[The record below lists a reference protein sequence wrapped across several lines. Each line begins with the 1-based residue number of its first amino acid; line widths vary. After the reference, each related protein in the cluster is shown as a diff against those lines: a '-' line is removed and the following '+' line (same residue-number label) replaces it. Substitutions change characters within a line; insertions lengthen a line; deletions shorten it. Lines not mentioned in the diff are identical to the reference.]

1 MLPLMNILDEI
12 GVLVPQYDNFQILNA
27 VHMKSR
33 LKSII
38 SSESFRNFLVR
49 SLSTAVIIPIVGYIL
64 IIGGDYFSLF
74 ISIIGAVMIWEM
86 ARAIFGAA
94 HSCFLIILSIG
105 FGVVILLT
113 GLKIGILLLS
123 TFALLFLVSCSIY
136 CLVIKQ
142 ADKITKFLICS
153 LFIVIPCVLFLW
165 LRESKELIILFW
177 ILSCVIATDIGAYI
191 VGKIIGGVKLA
202 PKISP
207 NKTWSGLFGGITAS
221 AFTGLGFSVFW
232 MEKHFKFV
240 CLSLLIAIV
249 AQMGDLLE
257 SRFKRKYS
265 LKETSNII
273 PGHGG
278 MMDRLD
284 GHMAAVTFIALISFI
299 TSQMQF

>member
-1 MLPLMNILDEI
+1 MR
-12 GVLVPQYDNFQILNA
+12 
-27 VHMKSR
+27 SR
-33 LKSII
+33 IKSII
-38 SSESFRNFLVR
+38 SSENFRNFLVR
-49 SLSTAVIIPIVGYIL
+49 SLSTAVITPIVGYIL
-64 IIGGDYFSLF
+64 VIGGDYFSLF
-74 ISIIGAVMIWEM
+74 ISILGAVMIWEM
-86 ARAIFGAA
+86 ARAIFGSA
-94 HSCFLIILSIG
+94 HSRFLIILSIG

-113 GLKIGILLLS
+113 GLRIGILLLS
-123 TFALLFLVSCSIY
+123 TVALLFLVSFSIY

-153 LFIVIPCVLFLW
+153 LFIVIPCTLFLW
-165 LRESKELIILFW
+165 LRETMELIILFW
-177 ILSCVIATDIGAYI
+177 ILSCVIATDIGAYV
-191 VGKIIGGVKLA
+191 VGKIIGGAKLA

-207 NKTWSGLFGGITAS
+207 NKTWSGLFGGVTAS

-278 MMDRLD
+278 IMDRLD
-284 GHMAAVTFIALISFI
+284 GHMAAVTFIALISFT
-299 TSQMQF
+299 TSQMQL

>member
-1 MLPLMNILDEI
+1 MLPLMNILEEI
-12 GVLVPQYDNFQILNA
+12 GVLVRQYDNSKILNT
-27 VHMKSR
+27 VQMKNR
-33 LKSII
+33 IKSIL

-49 SLSTAVIIPIVGYIL
+49 SLSTAVIIPIAGYIL
-64 IIGGDYFSLF
+64 VIGGDFFSLF
-74 ISIIGAVMIWEM
+74 ISILGALMIWEM
-86 ARAIFGAA
+86 ARAIFGAV
-94 HSCFLIILSIG
+94 HSRFLIILSIS
-105 FGVVILLT
+105 FGVVILLS
-113 GLKIGILLLS
+113 GLKIGMLLLC
-123 TFALLFLVSCSIY
+123 TVALLILILFSIY
-136 CLVIKQ
+136 CLIIKQ
-142 ADKITKFLICS
+142 ADKITKFLTCS
-153 LFIVIPCVLFLW
+153 LFIVIPCILFLW
-165 LRESKELIILFW
+165 LRETKELIILFW
-177 ILSCVIATDIGAYI
+177 ILSCVIATDIGAYV

-207 NKTWSGLFGGITAS
+207 NKTWSGLFGGVTAS

-278 MMDRLD
+278 IMDRLD
-284 GHMAAVTFIALISFI
+284 GHMAAVTFIALINVTS
-299 TSQMQF
+299 SQMQF

>member
-1 MLPLMNILDEI
+1 MRNRI
-12 GVLVPQYDNFQILNA
+12 
-27 VHMKSR
+27 
-33 LKSII
+33 KSII
-38 SSESFRNFLVR
+38 SSENFRNFLVR
-49 SLSTAVIIPIVGYIL
+49 SLSTAVITPIVGYIL
-64 IIGGDYFSLF
+64 VIGGDYFSLF
-74 ISIIGAVMIWEM
+74 ISILGAVMIWEM
-86 ARAIFGAA
+86 ARAIFGSA
-94 HSCFLIILSIG
+94 HSRFLIILSIG

-113 GLKIGILLLS
+113 GLRIGILLLS
-123 TFALLFLVSCSIY
+123 TFVLLFLVSFSIY

-153 LFIVIPCVLFLW
+153 LFIVIPCTLFLW
-165 LRESKELIILFW
+165 LRETKELIILFW
-177 ILSCVIATDIGAYI
+177 ILSCVIATDIGAYV
-191 VGKIIGGVKLA
+191 VGKIIGGAKLA

-207 NKTWSGLFGGITAS
+207 NKTWSGLFGGVTAS

-278 MMDRLD
+278 IMDRLD
-284 GHMAAVTFIALISFI
+284 GHMAAVTFIALISFT
-299 TSQMQF
+299 TSQMQL

>member
-1 MLPLMNILDEI
+1 MR
-12 GVLVPQYDNFQILNA
+12 
-27 VHMKSR
+27 SR
-33 LKSII
+33 IKSII
-38 SSESFRNFLVR
+38 SSENFRNLLVR
-49 SLSTAVIIPIVGYIL
+49 SLSTAVITPIVGYIL
-64 IIGGDYFSLF
+64 VIGGDYFSLF
-74 ISIIGAVMIWEM
+74 ISILGAVMIWEM
-86 ARAIFGAA
+86 ARAIFGSA

-113 GLKIGILLLS
+113 GLRIGILLLS
-123 TFALLFLVSCSIY
+123 TFVLLFLVSFSIY

-153 LFIVIPCVLFLW
+153 LFIVIPCTLFLW
-165 LRESKELIILFW
+165 LRETMELIILFW
-177 ILSCVIATDIGAYI
+177 ILSCVIATDIGAYV
-191 VGKIIGGVKLA
+191 VGKIIGGAKLA

-207 NKTWSGLFGGITAS
+207 NKTWSGLFGGVTAS

-249 AQMGDLLE
+249 AQVGDLLE

-278 MMDRLD
+278 IMDRLD
-284 GHMAAVTFIALISFI
+284 GHMAAVTFIALISF
-299 TSQMQF
+299 TNTQMQL

>member
-1 MLPLMNILDEI
+1 MR
-12 GVLVPQYDNFQILNA
+12 
-27 VHMKSR
+27 SR
-33 LKSII
+33 IKSII
-38 SSESFRNFLVR
+38 SSENFRNFLVR
-49 SLSTAVIIPIVGYIL
+49 SLSTAVITPIVGYIL
-64 IIGGDYFSLF
+64 VIGGDYFSLF
-74 ISIIGAVMIWEM
+74 ISILGAVMIWEM
-86 ARAIFGAA
+86 ARAIFGSA
-94 HSCFLIILSIG
+94 HSRFLIILSIG

-113 GLKIGILLLS
+113 GLRIGILLLS
-123 TFALLFLVSCSIY
+123 TVALLFLVSFSIY

-153 LFIVIPCVLFLW
+153 LFIVIPCTLFLW
-165 LRESKELIILFW
+165 LRETKELIILFW
-177 ILSCVIATDIGAYI
+177 ILSCVIATDIGAYV
-191 VGKIIGGVKLA
+191 VGKIIGGAKLA

-207 NKTWSGLFGGITAS
+207 NKTWSGLFGGVTAS

-278 MMDRLD
+278 IMDRLD
-284 GHMAAVTFIALISFI
+284 GHMAAVTFIALISFT
-299 TSQMQF
+299 TSQMQL

>member
-1 MLPLMNILDEI
+1 MR
-12 GVLVPQYDNFQILNA
+12 
-27 VHMKSR
+27 SR
-33 LKSII
+33 IKSII
-38 SSESFRNFLVR
+38 SSENFRNFLVR
-49 SLSTAVIIPIVGYIL
+49 SLSTAVITPIVGYIL
-64 IIGGDYFSLF
+64 VIGGDYFSLF
-74 ISIIGAVMIWEM
+74 ISILGAVMIWEM
-86 ARAIFGAA
+86 ARAIFGSA
-94 HSCFLIILSIG
+94 HSRFLIILSIG

-113 GLKIGILLLS
+113 GLRIGIVLLS
-123 TFALLFLVSCSIY
+123 TFVLLFLVSFSIY

-153 LFIVIPCVLFLW
+153 LFIVIPCTLFLW
-165 LRESKELIILFW
+165 LRETKELIILFW
-177 ILSCVIATDIGAYI
+177 ILSCVIATDIGAYV
-191 VGKIIGGVKLA
+191 VGKIIGGAKLA

-207 NKTWSGLFGGITAS
+207 NKTWSGLFGGVTAS

-278 MMDRLD
+278 IMDRLD
-284 GHMAAVTFIALISFI
+284 GHMAAVTFIALISFT
-299 TSQMQF
+299 TSQMQL

>member
-1 MLPLMNILDEI
+1 MR
-12 GVLVPQYDNFQILNA
+12 
-27 VHMKSR
+27 SR
-33 LKSII
+33 IKSII
-38 SSESFRNFLVR
+38 SSENFRNFLVR
-49 SLSTAVIIPIVGYIL
+49 SLSTAVITPIVGFIL
-64 IIGGDYFSLF
+64 FIGGDYFSLF
-74 ISIIGAVMIWEM
+74 ISILGAVMIWEM
-86 ARAIFGAA
+86 ARAIFGSA
-94 HSCFLIILSIG
+94 HSRFLIILSIG

-113 GLKIGILLLS
+113 GLRIGILLLS
-123 TFALLFLVSCSIY
+123 TFVLLFLVSFSIY

-153 LFIVIPCVLFLW
+153 LFIVIPCTLFLW
-165 LRESKELIILFW
+165 LRETMELIILFW
-177 ILSCVIATDIGAYI
+177 ILSCVIATDIGAYV
-191 VGKIIGGVKLA
+191 VGKIIGGAKLA

-207 NKTWSGLFGGITAS
+207 NKTWSGLFGGVTAS

-257 SRFKRKYS
+257 SHFKRKYS

-278 MMDRLD
+278 IMDRLD
-284 GHMAAVTFIALISFI
+284 GHMAAVTFIALISFT
-299 TSQMQF
+299 TSQMQL

>member
-1 MLPLMNILDEI
+1 MR
-12 GVLVPQYDNFQILNA
+12 
-27 VHMKSR
+27 SR
-33 LKSII
+33 IKSIV
-38 SSESFRNFLVR
+38 SSENFRNFLVR
-49 SLSTAVIIPIVGYIL
+49 SLSTAVITPIVGYIL
-64 IIGGDYFSLF
+64 VIGGDYFSLF
-74 ISIIGAVMIWEM
+74 ISILGAVMIWEM
-86 ARAIFGAA
+86 ARAIFGYA
-94 HSCFLIILSIG
+94 HSRFLIILSIG

-113 GLKIGILLLS
+113 GLRIEILLLS
-123 TFALLFLVSCSIY
+123 TVALLFLVSFSIY

-153 LFIVIPCVLFLW
+153 LFIVIPCILFLW
-165 LRESKELIILFW
+165 LRETKELIIVFW
-177 ILSCVIATDIGAYI
+177 ILSCVIATDIGAYVI
-191 VGKIIGGVKLA
+191 GKIIGGAKLA

-207 NKTWSGLFGGITAS
+207 NKTWSGLFGGVTAS

-278 MMDRLD
+278 IMDRLD
-284 GHMAAVTFIALISFI
+284 GHMAAVTFIALISFT
-299 TSQMQF
+299 TSQMQL

>member
-1 MLPLMNILDEI
+1 MR
-12 GVLVPQYDNFQILNA
+12 
-27 VHMKSR
+27 SR
-33 LKSII
+33 IKSII
-38 SSESFRNFLVR
+38 SSENFRNFLVR
-49 SLSTAVIIPIVGYIL
+49 SLSTAIITPIVGYIL
-64 IIGGDYFSLF
+64 VIGGDYFSLF
-74 ISIIGAVMIWEM
+74 ISILGAVMIWEM
-86 ARAIFGAA
+86 ARAIFGSA
-94 HSCFLIILSIG
+94 HSRFLIILSIG

-113 GLKIGILLLS
+113 GLRIGILLLS
-123 TFALLFLVSCSIY
+123 TVALLFLVSFSIY

-142 ADKITKFLICS
+142 ADKITKFLIYS
-153 LFIVIPCVLFLW
+153 LFIVIPCTLFLW
-165 LRESKELIILFW
+165 LRETKELIILFW
-177 ILSCVIATDIGAYI
+177 MLSCVIATDIGAYV
-191 VGKIIGGVKLA
+191 VGKIIGGAKLA

-207 NKTWSGLFGGITAS
+207 NKTWSGLFGGVTAS

-278 MMDRLD
+278 IMDRLD
-284 GHMAAVTFIALISFI
+284 GHMAAVTFIALISFT
-299 TSQMQF
+299 TSQMQL

>member
-1 MLPLMNILDEI
+1 MR
-12 GVLVPQYDNFQILNA
+12 
-27 VHMKSR
+27 SR
-33 LKSII
+33 IKSII
-38 SSESFRNFLVR
+38 SSENFRNFLVR
-49 SLSTAVIIPIVGYIL
+49 SLSTAVITPIVGYIL
-64 IIGGDYFSLF
+64 VIGGDYFSLF
-74 ISIIGAVMIWEM
+74 ISILGAVMIWEM
-86 ARAIFGAA
+86 ARAIFGSA
-94 HSCFLIILSIG
+94 HSRFLIILSIG
-105 FGVVILLT
+105 FGVVILIT
-113 GLKIGILLLS
+113 GLRIGILLLS
-123 TFALLFLVSCSIY
+123 TFVLLFLVSFSIY

-153 LFIVIPCVLFLW
+153 LFIVIPCTLFLW
-165 LRESKELIILFW
+165 LRETMELIILFW
-177 ILSCVIATDIGAYI
+177 ILSCVIATDIGAYV
-191 VGKIIGGVKLA
+191 VGKIIGGAKLA

-207 NKTWSGLFGGITAS
+207 NKTWSGLFGGVTAS

-278 MMDRLD
+278 IMDRLD
-284 GHMAAVTFIALISFI
+284 GHMAAVTFIALISFT
-299 TSQMQF
+299 TSQMQL

>member
-1 MLPLMNILDEI
+1 MR
-12 GVLVPQYDNFQILNA
+12 
-27 VHMKSR
+27 SR
-33 LKSII
+33 IKSII
-38 SSESFRNFLVR
+38 SSENFRNFLVR
-49 SLSTAVIIPIVGYIL
+49 SLSTAVITPIVGYIL
-64 IIGGDYFSLF
+64 VIGGDYFSIF
-74 ISIIGAVMIWEM
+74 ISILGAVMIWEM
-86 ARAIFGAA
+86 ARAIFGSA
-94 HSCFLIILSIG
+94 HSRFLIILSIG

-113 GLKIGILLLS
+113 GLRIGILLLS
-123 TFALLFLVSCSIY
+123 TFVLLFLVSFSIY

-153 LFIVIPCVLFLW
+153 LFIVIPCTLFLW
-165 LRESKELIILFW
+165 LRETMELIILFW
-177 ILSCVIATDIGAYI
+177 ILSCVIATDIGAYV
-191 VGKIIGGVKLA
+191 VGKIIGGAKLA

-207 NKTWSGLFGGITAS
+207 NKTWSGLFGGVTAS

-278 MMDRLD
+278 IMDRLD
-284 GHMAAVTFIALISFI
+284 GHMAAVTFIALISFT
-299 TSQMQF
+299 TSQMQL

>member
-1 MLPLMNILDEI
+1 
-12 GVLVPQYDNFQILNA
+12 
-27 VHMKSR
+27 MKNR
-33 LKSII
+33 IKSII
-38 SSESFRNFLVR
+38 SSKSFQNFLVR
-49 SLSTAVIIPIVGYIL
+49 SLSTAVIIPIAGYIL
-64 IIGGDYFSLF
+64 VIGGNYFCLF
-74 ISIIGAVMIWEM
+74 IATLGAVMIWEM
-86 ARAIFGAA
+86 ARAIFGAVY
-94 HSCFLIILSIG
+94 SRFLIILSTG
-105 FGVVILLT
+105 FGVMILLT
-113 GLKIGILLLS
+113 GLKIGISLIS
-123 TFALLFLVSCSIY
+123 TVVLLFLVSFSIY

-153 LFIVIPCVLFLW
+153 LFIVIPCTLFLW
-165 LRESKELIILFW
+165 LRETKELIILFW
-177 ILSCVIATDIGAYI
+177 ILSCVIATDIGAYV
-191 VGKIIGGVKLA
+191 VGKIIGGAKLA

-207 NKTWSGLFGGITAS
+207 NKTWSGLFGGVTAS

-278 MMDRLD
+278 IMDRLD
-284 GHMAAVTFIALISFI
+284 GHMAAVTFIALISFT
-299 TSQMQF
+299 TSQMQL

>member
-1 MLPLMNILDEI
+1 MR
-12 GVLVPQYDNFQILNA
+12 
-27 VHMKSR
+27 SR
-33 LKSII
+33 IKSII
-38 SSESFRNFLVR
+38 SSENFRNFLIR
-49 SLSTAVIIPIVGYIL
+49 SLSTAVITPIVGYIL
-64 IIGGDYFSLF
+64 VIGGDYFSLF
-74 ISIIGAVMIWEM
+74 ISILGAVMIWEM
-86 ARAIFGAA
+86 ARAIFGSA
-94 HSCFLIILSIG
+94 HSRFLIILSIG

-113 GLKIGILLLS
+113 GLRIGILLLS
-123 TFALLFLVSCSIY
+123 TFVLLFLVSFSIY

-153 LFIVIPCVLFLW
+153 LFIVIPCTLFLW
-165 LRESKELIILFW
+165 LRETMELIILFW
-177 ILSCVIATDIGAYI
+177 ILSCVIATDIGAYV
-191 VGKIIGGVKLA
+191 VGKIIGGAKLA

-207 NKTWSGLFGGITAS
+207 NKTWSGLFGGVTAS

-278 MMDRLD
+278 IMDRLD
-284 GHMAAVTFIALISFI
+284 GHMAAVTFIALISFT
-299 TSQMQF
+299 TSQMQL

>member
-1 MLPLMNILDEI
+1 MR
-12 GVLVPQYDNFQILNA
+12 
-27 VHMKSR
+27 SR
-33 LKSII
+33 IKSIV
-38 SSESFRNFLVR
+38 SSENFRNFLVR
-49 SLSTAVIIPIVGYIL
+49 SLSTAVITPIVGYIL
-64 IIGGDYFSLF
+64 VIGGDYFSLF
-74 ISIIGAVMIWEM
+74 ISILGAVMIWEM
-86 ARAIFGAA
+86 ARAIFGSA
-94 HSCFLIILSIG
+94 HSRFLIILSIG

-113 GLKIGILLLS
+113 GLRIGILLLS
-123 TFALLFLVSCSIY
+123 TFVLLFLVSFSIY

-153 LFIVIPCVLFLW
+153 LFIVIPCTLFLW
-165 LRESKELIILFW
+165 LRETKELIILFW
-177 ILSCVIATDIGAYI
+177 ILSCVIATDIGAYV
-191 VGKIIGGVKLA
+191 VGKIIGGAKLA

-207 NKTWSGLFGGITAS
+207 NKTWSGLFGGVTAS

-278 MMDRLD
+278 IMDRLD
-284 GHMAAVTFIALISFI
+284 GHMAAVTFIALISFT
-299 TSQMQF
+299 TSQMQL

>member
-1 MLPLMNILDEI
+1 MR
-12 GVLVPQYDNFQILNA
+12 
-27 VHMKSR
+27 SR
-33 LKSII
+33 IKSII
-38 SSESFRNFLVR
+38 SSENFRNFLVR
-49 SLSTAVIIPIVGYIL
+49 SLSTAVITPIVGYIL
-64 IIGGDYFSLF
+64 VIGGDYFSLF
-74 ISIIGAVMIWEM
+74 ISILGAVMIWEM
-86 ARAIFGAA
+86 ARAIFGSA
-94 HSCFLIILSIG
+94 HSRFLIILSIG

-113 GLKIGILLLS
+113 GLRIGILLLS
-123 TFALLFLVSCSIY
+123 TFVLLFLVSFSIY

-153 LFIVIPCVLFLW
+153 LFIVIPCTLFLW
-165 LRESKELIILFW
+165 LRETKELIILFW
-177 ILSCVIATDIGAYI
+177 MLSCVIATDIGAYV
-191 VGKIIGGVKLA
+191 VGKIIGGAKLA

-207 NKTWSGLFGGITAS
+207 NKTWSGLFGGVTAS

-278 MMDRLD
+278 IMDRLD
-284 GHMAAVTFIALISFI
+284 GHMAAVTFIALISFT
-299 TSQMQF
+299 TSQMQL

>member
-1 MLPLMNILDEI
+1 MR
-12 GVLVPQYDNFQILNA
+12 
-27 VHMKSR
+27 SR
-33 LKSII
+33 IKSIV
-38 SSESFRNFLVR
+38 SSENFRNFLVR
-49 SLSTAVIIPIVGYIL
+49 SLSTAVITPIVGYIL
-64 IIGGDYFSLF
+64 VIGGDYFSLF
-74 ISIIGAVMIWEM
+74 ISILGAVMIWEM
-86 ARAIFGAA
+86 ARAIFGSA
-94 HSCFLIILSIG
+94 HSRFLIILSIG

-113 GLKIGILLLS
+113 GLRIGILLLS
-123 TFALLFLVSCSIY
+123 TFVLLFLVSFSIY

-142 ADKITKFLICS
+142 ADKITKFLIYS
-153 LFIVIPCVLFLW
+153 LFIVIPCTLFLW
-165 LRESKELIILFW
+165 LRETKELIILFW
-177 ILSCVIATDIGAYI
+177 MLSCVIATDIGAYV
-191 VGKIIGGVKLA
+191 VGKIIGGAKLA

-207 NKTWSGLFGGITAS
+207 NKTWSGLFGGVTAS

-278 MMDRLD
+278 IMDRLD
-284 GHMAAVTFIALISFI
+284 GHMAAVTFIALISFT
-299 TSQMQF
+299 TSQMQL

>member
-1 MLPLMNILDEI
+1 MR
-12 GVLVPQYDNFQILNA
+12 
-27 VHMKSR
+27 SR
-33 LKSII
+33 ITSII
-38 SSESFRNFLVR
+38 SSENFRNFLLR
-49 SLSTAVIIPIVGYIL
+49 SLSTAVITPIVGYIL
-64 IIGGDYFSLF
+64 VIGGDYFSLF
-74 ISIIGAVMIWEM
+74 ISILGAVMIWEM
-86 ARAIFGAA
+86 ARAIFGSA
-94 HSCFLIILSIG
+94 HSRFLIILSIG

-113 GLKIGILLLS
+113 GLRIGILLLS
-123 TFALLFLVSCSIY
+123 TVALLFLVSFSIY

-153 LFIVIPCVLFLW
+153 LFIVIPCTLFLW
-165 LRESKELIILFW
+165 LRETKELIILFW
-177 ILSCVIATDIGAYI
+177 ILSCVIATDIGAYV
-191 VGKIIGGVKLA
+191 VGKIIGGAKLA

-207 NKTWSGLFGGITAS
+207 NKTWSGLFGGVTAS

-232 MEKHFKFV
+232 LEKHFKFV

-278 MMDRLD
+278 IMDRLD
-284 GHMAAVTFIALISFI
+284 GHMAAVTFIALISFT
-299 TSQMQF
+299 TSQMQL

>member
-1 MLPLMNILDEI
+1 MR
-12 GVLVPQYDNFQILNA
+12 
-27 VHMKSR
+27 SR
-33 LKSII
+33 IKSII
-38 SSESFRNFLVR
+38 SSENFRNFLVR
-49 SLSTAVIIPIVGYIL
+49 SLSTAVITPIVGYIL
-64 IIGGDYFSLF
+64 VIGGDYFSLF
-74 ISIIGAVMIWEM
+74 ISILGAVMIWEM
-86 ARAIFGAA
+86 ARAIFGSA
-94 HSCFLIILSIG
+94 HSRFLIILSIG

-113 GLKIGILLLS
+113 GLRIGIFLLS
-123 TFALLFLVSCSIY
+123 TFVLLFLVSFSIY

-142 ADKITKFLICS
+142 ADKITKFFICS
-153 LFIVIPCVLFLW
+153 LFIVTPCTLFLW
-165 LRESKELIILFW
+165 LRETKELIILFW
-177 ILSCVIATDIGAYI
+177 ILSCVIATDIGAYV
-191 VGKIIGGVKLA
+191 VGKIIGGAKLA

-207 NKTWSGLFGGITAS
+207 NKTWSGLFGGVTAS

-278 MMDRLD
+278 IMDRLD
-284 GHMAAVTFIALISFI
+284 GHMAAVTFIALISFT
-299 TSQMQF
+299 TSQMQL

>member
-1 MLPLMNILDEI
+1 MR
-12 GVLVPQYDNFQILNA
+12 
-27 VHMKSR
+27 SR
-33 LKSII
+33 IKSII
-38 SSESFRNFLVR
+38 SSENFRNFLVR
-49 SLSTAVIIPIVGYIL
+49 SLSTAVITPIVGYIL
-64 IIGGDYFSLF
+64 VIGGDYFSLF
-74 ISIIGAVMIWEM
+74 ISILGAVMIWEM
-86 ARAIFGAA
+86 ARAIFGSAD
-94 HSCFLIILSIG
+94 SRFLIILSIG

-113 GLKIGILLLS
+113 GLRIGIVLLS
-123 TFALLFLVSCSIY
+123 TFVLLFLVSFSIY

-153 LFIVIPCVLFLW
+153 LFIVIPCTLFLW
-165 LRESKELIILFW
+165 LRETKELIILFW
-177 ILSCVIATDIGAYI
+177 ILSCVIATDIGAYV
-191 VGKIIGGVKLA
+191 VGKIIGGAKLA

-207 NKTWSGLFGGITAS
+207 NKTWSGLFGGVTAS

-278 MMDRLD
+278 IMDRLD
-284 GHMAAVTFIALISFI
+284 GHMAAVTFIALISFT
-299 TSQMQF
+299 TSQMQL

>member
-1 MLPLMNILDEI
+1 MRSSI
-12 GVLVPQYDNFQILNA
+12 
-27 VHMKSR
+27 
-33 LKSII
+33 KSII
-38 SSESFRNFLVR
+38 SSENFRNFLVR
-49 SLSTAVIIPIVGYIL
+49 SLSTAVITPIVGYIL
-64 IIGGDYFSLF
+64 VIGGDYFSLF
-74 ISIIGAVMIWEM
+74 ISILGAVMIWEM
-86 ARAIFGAA
+86 ARAIFGSA
-94 HSCFLIILSIG
+94 HSRFLIILSIG
-105 FGVVILLT
+105 FGMVILLT
-113 GLKIGILLLS
+113 GLRIGILLLS
-123 TFALLFLVSCSIY
+123 TFVLLFLVSFSIY

-153 LFIVIPCVLFLW
+153 LFIVIPCTLFLW
-165 LRESKELIILFW
+165 LRETKELIILFW
-177 ILSCVIATDIGAYI
+177 ILSCVIATDIGAYV
-191 VGKIIGGVKLA
+191 VGKIIGGAKLA

-207 NKTWSGLFGGITAS
+207 NKTWSGLFGGVTAS

-278 MMDRLD
+278 IMDRLD
-284 GHMAAVTFIALISFI
+284 GHMAAVTFIALISFT
-299 TSQMQF
+299 TSQMQL

>member
-1 MLPLMNILDEI
+1 MR
-12 GVLVPQYDNFQILNA
+12 
-27 VHMKSR
+27 SR
-33 LKSII
+33 IKSII
-38 SSESFRNFLVR
+38 SSENFRNFLVR
-49 SLSTAVIIPIVGYIL
+49 SLSTAVITPIVGYIL
-64 IIGGDYFSLF
+64 VIGGDYFSLF
-74 ISIIGAVMIWEM
+74 ISILGAVMIWEM
-86 ARAIFGAA
+86 ARAIFGSA
-94 HSCFLIILSIG
+94 HSRFLIMLSIG

-113 GLKIGILLLS
+113 GLRIGILLLS
-123 TFALLFLVSCSIY
+123 TFVLLFLVSFSIY

-153 LFIVIPCVLFLW
+153 LFIVIPCTLFLW
-165 LRESKELIILFW
+165 LRETKELIILFW
-177 ILSCVIATDIGAYI
+177 ILSCVIATDIGAYV
-191 VGKIIGGVKLA
+191 VGKIIGGAKLA

-207 NKTWSGLFGGITAS
+207 NKTWSGLFGGVTAS

-278 MMDRLD
+278 IMDRLD
-284 GHMAAVTFIALISFI
+284 GHMAAVTFIALISFT
-299 TSQMQF
+299 TSQMQL

>member
-1 MLPLMNILDEI
+1 MR
-12 GVLVPQYDNFQILNA
+12 
-27 VHMKSR
+27 SR
-33 LKSII
+33 IKSII
-38 SSESFRNFLVR
+38 SSENFRNFLVR
-49 SLSTAVIIPIVGYIL
+49 SLSTAVITPIVGYIL
-64 IIGGDYFSLF
+64 VIGGDYFSLF
-74 ISIIGAVMIWEM
+74 ISILGAVMIWEM
-86 ARAIFGAA
+86 ARAIFGSA
-94 HSCFLIILSIG
+94 HSRFLIILSIG

-123 TFALLFLVSCSIY
+123 TVALLFLVSFSIY

-153 LFIVIPCVLFLW
+153 LFIVIPCTLFLW
-165 LRESKELIILFW
+165 LRETKELIILFW
-177 ILSCVIATDIGAYI
+177 ILSCVIATDIGAYV
-191 VGKIIGGVKLA
+191 VGKIIGGAKLA

-207 NKTWSGLFGGITAS
+207 NKTWSGLFGGVTAS

-278 MMDRLD
+278 IMDRLD
-284 GHMAAVTFIALISFI
+284 GHMAAVTFIALISFT
-299 TSQMQF
+299 TSQMQL

>member
-1 MLPLMNILDEI
+1 
-12 GVLVPQYDNFQILNA
+12 
-27 VHMKSR
+27 
-33 LKSII
+33 
-38 SSESFRNFLVR
+38 
-49 SLSTAVIIPIVGYIL
+49 LSTAVIIPIAGYIL
-64 IIGGDYFSLF
+64 VIGGDYFSLF
-74 ISIIGAVMIWEM
+74 ISILGALMIWEM

-94 HSCFLIILSIG
+94 HSRFLIILSIS
-105 FGVVILLT
+105 FGVVILLS
-113 GLKIGILLLS
+113 GLKIGMLLLC
-123 TFALLFLVSCSIY
+123 TVAFFVLILFSIY

-142 ADKITKFLICS
+142 ADKITKFLPCS
-153 LFIVIPCVLFLW
+153 LFILIPCILFLW
-165 LRESKELIILFW
+165 LRETKELIILFW
-177 ILSCVIATDIGAYI
+177 ILSCVIATDIGAYV

-207 NKTWSGLFGGITAS
+207 NKTWSGLFGGVTAS

-278 MMDRLD
+278 IMDRLD
-284 GHMAAVTFIALISFI
+284 GHMAAVTFIALISFT
-299 TSQMQF
+299 TSQMQL